1 MVTVNTTELRDE
13 VDLTDFMEA
22 SDLDWSI
29 VTNLYDEFDQTKI
42 INDSLRL
49 PQLTGY
55 TSIGFSN
62 VVVLL

>member
-1 MVTVNTTELRDE
+1 
-13 VDLTDFMEA
+13 MEA

-49 PQLTGY
+49 PQLTSDKIFPIKEVTGQ
-55 TSIGFSN
+55 TSN
-62 VVVLL
+62 